1 MLQVEDVRNDR
12 QMSSSETLKAANR
25 KLSAEW
31 DLLPPEAK
39 SIYKEKARQFYAAEM
54 EEVQQAWQ
62 TADLTSSRA
71 AASNRRPA
79 YHRISS

>member
-1 MLQVEDVRNDR
+1 
-12 QMSSSETLKAANR
+12 MSSSETLKAANR

-39 SIYKEKARQFYAAEM
+39 SIYKEKAQFYAAQM
-54 EEVQQAWQ
+54 EEVQQARQ

-79 YHRISS
+79 YYRISS